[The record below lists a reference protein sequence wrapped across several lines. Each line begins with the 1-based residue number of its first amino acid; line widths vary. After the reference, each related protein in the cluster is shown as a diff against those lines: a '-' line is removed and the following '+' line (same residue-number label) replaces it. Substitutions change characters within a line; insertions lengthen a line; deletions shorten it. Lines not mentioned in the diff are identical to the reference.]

1 MDFYMGSI
9 WIKERADLKPLYE
22 FIFSILKLNNCTWQ
36 YEFPRLYAIKPPT
49 NDELKSNNLTYDPT
63 TSVLNQIAE
72 KIDNEELNEFQKLLD
87 KQFEEGFEDAKYKP
101 LNTLVQAYKY
111 IYNDLPDGHPQKSS
125 E

>member
-1 MDFYMGSI
+1 MGSI
-9 WIKERADLKPLYE
+9 WIKERADLKPFYE

-36 YEFPRLYAIKPPT
+36 YEFPRLYVIKPPT
-49 NDELKSNNLTYDPT
+49 TTDELNSNNLIYDPS

-72 KIDNEELNEFQKLLD
+72 KKDDEELNEFQKLLD

-101 LNTLVQAYKY
+101 LNTLVQAYKN